1 MKKLSFSSI
10 TLSLALV
17 SSAVLFA
24 GTPEAPPRQEVL
36 ALMQKVADW
45 QLSHPS
51 ERAPTDW
58 TQAVWYTGLTAL
70 AQSTPNPR
78 YHDAMVT
85 IGTRL
90 NWKLGPRPMDADDQ
104 CIGQSYAE
112 LYLADHKPEM
122 IAALSEDFDYV
133 VAHAT
138 NTNLDYGT
146 VTNPDHRNRWSW
158 CDALFMAP
166 PAWMRLYAATGK
178 QACLDF
184 VVSKW
189 WITSDYLYDRSE
201 RLYFRDN
208 SYFARREANGQK
220 VFWSRGNGWVM
231 GGLVRVLDYMP
242 KDSPARPRFVEQY
255 TEMAARVVSLQ
266 QPDGLW
272 RASLLDPAAYPAK
285 ETSGSSLFC
294 YALAWGVNHG
304 ILPSEPYREASLRA
318 WRALAACVDP
328 DGRLTHVQPT
338 GVAPK
343 DFPANATGTYGVGGF
358 LLAGSEVL
366 KFAGSPTP

>member
-17 SSAVLFA
+17 SSAALSA

-158 CDALFMAP
+158 CDA
-166 PAWMRLYAATGK
+166 
-178 QACLDF
+178 
-184 VVSKW
+184 
-189 WITSDYLYDRSE
+189 SDYLYDRSE

-208 SYFARREANGQK
+208 WYFARREANGQK

-255 TEMAARVVSLQ
+255 TELAARVVSLQ